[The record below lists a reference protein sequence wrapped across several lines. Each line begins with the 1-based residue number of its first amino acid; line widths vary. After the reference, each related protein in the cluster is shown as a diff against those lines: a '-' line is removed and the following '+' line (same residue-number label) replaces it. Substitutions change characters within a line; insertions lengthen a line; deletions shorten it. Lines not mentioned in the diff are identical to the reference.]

1 MTIRAIWMPRVVLF
15 AAFGVAA
22 LCVAGAAFAAD
33 DATQPKAKCLKAE
46 INPVTGHV
54 LCIDPLGAAVEPP
67 PEEAKRPCA
76 KPEDSRGQWSYAPNC
91 APAVEG
97 M

>member
-1 MTIRAIWMPRVVLF
+1 MEQDMWRLTIGFMCLWLPTAM
-15 AAFGVAA
+15 VAA
-22 LCVAGAAFAAD
+22 AEGEQ
-33 DATQPKAKCLKAE
+33 QPAPKCLKAE

-67 PEEAKRPCA
+67 PPEAKLPCKQPEEA
-76 KPEDSRGQWSYAPNC
+76 RGQWSYSPNC
-91 APAVEG
+91 MHEIEG